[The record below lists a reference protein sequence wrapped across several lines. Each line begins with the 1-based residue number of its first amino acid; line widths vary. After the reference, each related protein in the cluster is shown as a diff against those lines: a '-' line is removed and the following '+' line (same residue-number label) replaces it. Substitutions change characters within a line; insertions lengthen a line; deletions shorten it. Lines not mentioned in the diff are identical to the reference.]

1 MDTEP
6 FYGAAYLYG
15 FPHGFPAQ
23 LAYHEAAAGNDSDI
37 AVLGQALERF
47 PHGGARDAQLL

>member
-1 MDTEP
+1 MDAETL
-6 FYGAAYLYG
+6 YGAAYLYG